1 MQLWSGKHSQWNEYK
16 PFQGGQNW
24 KLRRTG
30 WKPVSCYF
38 IWFWP
43 IRKNPICLSACSYI
57 CSCIHSASLSQ
68 RCWSEDL
75 LMNSPP
81 PSTIPFQPFITAH
94 PLPYYI
100 IVQWLWM
107 MHQQS
112 AALVTVVAS
121 GWRLIFPLL
130 EQWVEKGPQM
140 SGRVFLAIHRFT
152 LVSVSS

>member
-1 MQLWSGKHSQWNEYK
+1 MNTSCIKWTTSYCEGRH
-16 PFQGGQNW
+16 
-24 KLRRTG
+24 
-30 WKPVSCYF
+30 WKPLLHYLIKLST
-38 IWFWP
+38 
-43 IRKNPICLSACSYI
+43 IRKNQICTSAWSYI
-57 CSCIHSASLSQ
+57 CSNIHSASLRQ

-81 PSTIPFQPFITAH
+81 FSTIPFQLFITAH

-121 GWRLIFPLL
+121 GSRLIFPLL
-130 EQWVEKGPQM
+130 EQWVVKGPQM
-140 SGRVFLAIHRFT
+140 SGRVFLAIHIFT
-152 LVSVSS
+152 LISVSS